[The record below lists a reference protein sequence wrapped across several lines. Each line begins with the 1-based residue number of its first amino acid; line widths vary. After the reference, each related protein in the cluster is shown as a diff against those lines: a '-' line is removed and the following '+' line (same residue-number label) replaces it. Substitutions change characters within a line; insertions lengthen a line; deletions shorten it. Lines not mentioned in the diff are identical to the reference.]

1 MQFTKSKIFH
11 IDSIKR
17 KNPKTEQGNIQLKL
31 ISHEQ
36 STKTRKIGE
45 GGLKSEAYK
54 TEQA

>member
-11 IDSIKR
+11 IDSIKP
-17 KNPKTEQGNIQLKL
+17 KNPETEQGNIQLKL

-36 STKTRKIGE
+36 STKTRKTGE